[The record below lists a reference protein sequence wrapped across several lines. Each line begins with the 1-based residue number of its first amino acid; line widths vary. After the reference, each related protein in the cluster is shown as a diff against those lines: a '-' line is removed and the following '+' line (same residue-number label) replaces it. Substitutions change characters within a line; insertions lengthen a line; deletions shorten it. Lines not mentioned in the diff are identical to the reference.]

1 MLTREKTLE
10 IVRNLPEEFS
20 IDELLERLMLL
31 AKIEHA
37 LLQVENGQT
46 VTTEEA
52 RKMLSKW
59 LR

>member
-1 MLTREKTLE
+1 MLTKEKTLE

-20 IDELLERLMLL
+20 LNDLVERLILL
-31 AKIEHA
+31 SKIDVA
-37 LLQVENGQT
+37 LQQVENGQV

-59 LR
+59 H